1 MAKKS
6 REHSLHYLNQEY
18 SAMRWLAKQGLTPE
32 EIREFRWGYVDETT
46 KEITVPSKVL
56 HWRYDRS
63 SNQLYRQESE
73 RKIKISIKGSGH
85 EWFFLESKTPSHFW
99 VFTAYMPKGW
109 RKEVAREALFPLEVV
124 EKCCRDVQIEAKIP
138 LQLFADYGNIEVSKL
153 NIQKSKPVELV
164 EEAEIVTEAKD

>member
-32 EIREFRWGYVDETT
+32 EIREYRWGYVDETT
-46 KEITVPSKVL
+46 REITVPSKVL

-63 SNQLYRQESE
+63 SNRLYRQESE
-73 RKIKISIKGSGH
+73 RNIKIPIRGSGH

-109 RKEVAREALFPLEVV
+109 HKEVAREALFPLEVV
-124 EKCCRDVQIEAKIP
+124 FV
-138 LQLFADYGNIEVSKL
+138 
-153 NIQKSKPVELV
+153 VEYL
-164 EEAEIVTEAKD
+164 